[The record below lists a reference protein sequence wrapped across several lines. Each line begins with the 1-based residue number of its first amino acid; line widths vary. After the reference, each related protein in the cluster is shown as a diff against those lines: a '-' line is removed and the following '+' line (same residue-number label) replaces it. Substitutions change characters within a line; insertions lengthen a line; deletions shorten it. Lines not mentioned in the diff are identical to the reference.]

1 MQIGV
6 DSERAVDDRRVFVVD
21 TDDIT
26 SAALQFMLHDEI
38 ETHELSSLEAAYAKA
53 KDWPPAV
60 LLLGIG
66 IVQEKGIEVL
76 SEIRSQIADLKII
89 LVADSA
95 TDPLA
100 QDCLKNGVN
109 SILPKPLTIE
119 KARQK
124 VDTQLGRKVKLGIP
138 VVVM

>member
-26 SAALQFMLHDEI
+26 AAALQFMLHDEI
-38 ETHELSSLEAAYAKA
+38 ETHEISSLEAAYKKA
-53 KDWPPAV
+53 KEWPPSV
-60 LLLGIG
+60 LLLGVG
-66 IVQEKGIEVL
+66 IVREKGIEVIA
-76 SEIRSQIADLKII
+76 EIKEKLTDVKII
-89 LVADSA
+89 LVTESA
-95 TDPLA
+95 ADPLS
-100 QDCLKNGVN
+100 QQCLKSGVN
-109 SILPKPLTIE
+109 SLLPKPLTIE

-124 VDTQLGRKVKLGIP
+124 VDIQLGRKVNLAIP

>member
-21 TDDIT
+21 DDEIT

-38 ETHELSSLEAAYAKA
+38 ETHEITSLEAAYKKA
-53 KDWPPAV
+53 KDWPPSV

-66 IVQEKGIEVL
+66 IVKSKGIEVL
-76 SEIRSQIADLKII
+76 KEIHANIADLKII
-89 LVADSA
+89 LVADTA

-100 QDCLKNGVN
+100 QECLKNGVN

-124 VDTQLGRKVKLGIP
+124 VDAQLGRKVKLAIP